1 MARHKGRRMEAFFGL
16 FGAIFLIIVLPLTAY
31 FTPGYNPLEHMIS
44 NLGHGNAKSLF
55 SIGFVVT
62 GSLLIPFYIYLER
75 ELINIKEVVRRL
87 ATGIAIVT
95 NVGIALVG
103 IIPDEAIIDAFQ
115 IFHSIVAAVSFT
127 GSSVYIVLYSV
138 LMYQG
143 PKSKLY
149 RGPIFK
155 RILAYLGFLLGIL
168 MVIYLFAQIPL
179 LEWILTMLMLIWVL
193 TAAIQSISFKFF
205 SIPGMYY
212 KRSQFPEALKLF
224 ENAFQVLDNLGMIHD
239 PIAETIQ
246 KNIDFIK
253 TQMEK
258 KPMKYNHN

>member
-1 MARHKGRRMEAFFGL
+1 MVRHKGRRMEAYFGL
-16 FGAIFLIIVLPLTAY
+16 FGAIFLIIVLPLTA
-31 FTPGYNPLEHMIS
+31 FLTPGYNPLVQMIS
-44 NLGHGNAKSLF
+44 NLGYGRAKSLF

-103 IIPDEAIIDAFQ
+103 IIPDETIIDAFR
-115 IFHSIVAAVSFT
+115 IFHSIVAAVSFA

-149 RGPIFK
+149 RGPDFK
-155 RILAYLGFLLGIL
+155 RVLAFFGFLLGIL
-168 MVIYLFAQIPL
+168 MVIYLFAQFPL
-179 LEWILTMLMLIWVL
+179 FEWILTMLMLIWVL
-193 TAAIQSISFKFF
+193 IAAIQSISFKFF
-205 SIPGMYY
+205 NIPGMYY
-212 KRSQFPEALKLF
+212 KRSQFPEALELF
-224 ENAFQVLDNLGMIHD
+224 ENAFQVLDNLGMSHD
-239 PIAETIQ
+239 PIAETLQ
-246 KNIDFIK
+246 KNIEFIK
-253 TQMEK
+253 TEIDK
-258 KPMKYNHN
+258 KSIK